1 MLFDNISKME
11 LKKVYSNSI
20 STHYQ
25 KGEIVFDTSDKPKY
39 INLLLEGEV
48 NICDYDENGN
58 RKIINV
64 IKKKGDIF
72 GEIFL
77 FIDAPYYEHCAHAA
91 KDSKILKIPR
101 KVVYE
106 NTGLMCNLMSI
117 FASKAYLLNKKIGL
131 LSCST
136 LREKILL
143 YINQNKDS
151 SGVFYLSQTKDE
163 LADYLNVARPSLS
176 REMIKMKKDGTIS
189 INGKKIQI
197 TS

>member
-1 MLFDNISKME
+1 MLFDNISKKQLE
-11 LKKVYSNSI
+11 KVYSNSI
-20 STHYQ
+20 TTHYQ
-25 KGEIVFDTSDKPKY
+25 KGETIFDTTDRPKY

-77 FIDAPYYEHCAHAA
+77 FIDAPYYEHCAEAA
-91 KDSKILKIPR
+91 RASKVLKIPK

-106 NTGLMCNLMSI
+106 NAGLMLNLTSI
-117 FASKAYLLNKKIGL
+117 FASKAYFLNKKVSL

-143 YINQNKDS
+143 YINQNKDKN
-151 SGVFYLSQTKDE
+151 GIFYLSQTKDE
-163 LADYLNVARPSLS
+163 LADFLNVARPSLS
-176 REMIKMKKDGTIS
+176 REMIKMKKDGIIS
-189 INGKKIQI
+189 ISGKKINI
-197 TS
+197 NN